1 MNVDHCAI
9 YSQSTGSFSIF
20 EPGDDGVGRIVCEF
34 FGYAG
39 NGEGRN
45 NPDAEHIRNVGP
57 LPKGIYQV
65 ARSITSVHHG
75 PLVFRLWPNPRNRMY
90 GRSGFLIHG
99 DNARGDASR
108 GCIILA
114 RPARQ
119 AVEELNVRSLCV
131 TG

>member
-1 MNVDHCAI
+1 MNVVHSAI
-9 YSQSTGSFSIF
+9 YSQSTGSFSIYGPF
-20 EPGDDGVGRIVCEF
+20 DDGVERIVCEF

-57 LPKGIYQV
+57 LPKGIYKV
-65 ARSITSVHHG
+65 ARSITSDHLG

-114 RPARQ
+114 RPARE
-119 AVEELNVRSLCV
+119 AVEKFNVRAVCV